1 VREFKDEEGRPWR
14 VALTIGSVLR
24 VKDMVQVDVVDE
36 STGQVARR
44 PFDMADAGQIAQTFQ
59 VLRSQFATI
68 GEVLYAVL
76 VKQVEERKL
85 SREEFLDGL
94 RGESLEAASTVLE
107 QELVDFFPPR
117 LRKMVAL
124 LAQKMAE
131 VANEMMTK
139 AEASLEA
146 ATIESLS
153 GQSGTASGKQQ
164 ESSGSTQASGQSD
177 SSLPLATA
185 A

>member
-1 VREFKDEEGRPWR
+1 MREFKDEEGRPWR
-14 VALTIGSVLR
+14 VALTIGAVLR
-24 VKDMVQVDVVDE
+24 VKDMVAIDAVDDATGAVVK
-36 STGQVARR
+36 R

-68 GEVLYAVL
+68 GEVLYAIL

-85 SREEFLDGL
+85 TREDFLDGL
-94 RGESLEAASTVLE
+94 RGESLEAAATVLE

-124 LAQKMAE
+124 LAKKMQE
-131 VANEMMTK
+131 VANDMMTK
-139 AEASLEA
+139 AEASLES
-146 ATIESLS
+146 ATIESLA
-153 GQSGTASGKQQ
+153 GQSGTASGKPQ

-177 SSLPLATA
+177 NSSQLATA

>member
-1 VREFKDEEGRPWR
+1 MREFKDEEGRPWR

-24 VKDMVQVDVVDE
+24 VKDMVSVDVVDE
-36 STGQVARR
+36 STGQASKR

-94 RGESLEAASTVLE
+94 RGDSLEAAAKVLE
-107 QELVDFFPPR
+107 AELVDFFPPR
-117 LRKMVAL
+117 LRRMVAL
-124 LAQKMAE
+124 LASKMDQ
-131 VANEMMTK
+131 VADEMMTA
-139 AEASLEA
+139 AEASLA
-146 ATIESLS
+146 AVTTESLA
-153 GQSGTASGKQQ
+153 GQSGMPSGKLP
-164 ESSGSTQASGQSD
+164 ESSECTQASGQSD
-177 SSLPLATA
+177 SSSPLVTA